1 MLEPA
6 IRQGLA
12 WHPDGTFLAV
22 AGEHCQSSRGY
33 GAAGPGFRIGLQG
46 LGYGAAWFGV
56 WGCRVWGRAAGFRAH
71 SWLLQV
77 KGALGTGP
85 RG

>member
-56 WGCRVWGRAAGFRAH
+56 GLQGSGHIPGCCR
-71 SWLLQV
+71 
-77 KGALGTGP
+77 
-85 RG
+85 